1 MCLIAGILKLGWFIS
16 TMHLLRSLTCL
27 NCRRNL
33 KCSFDFSYVFLAK
46 RCLATAAKDEKLP
59 KESEGTASSL
69 AMKTKKSRQPFVK
82 DIFAGVF
89 DQEMLLYPELPNDR
103 LFDLTNGVAKIE
115 EYLKENVDSKSIDE
129 NKTIPED
136 ILEKMKEFKLFGQ
149 MVPAEYG
156 GSGLG
161 ATEYARISEV
171 EALDSSL
178 LLTLDAHNSLG
189 VQGLLLYGTEEQK
202 QKYLPL
208 LSSGEWVAAF
218 CLSEDISGTDAAVI
232 ETLADSAEDND
243 SVYTV
248 NGKKLWVTN
257 GSKANLFIVLVKHK
271 KVGHFGPYESYS
283 LLLIER
289 SFPGVTVSAPHK
301 MIGLKGADVCE
312 VTFKDTPVPRSNTLS
327 VEGNGFEASIN
338 IMTNGHFAYGAHTAA
353 KLKSLLNYTVQHL
366 ITRKQFE
373 VALIDRE
380 WIRKKLVDVL
390 MAIYTMESMAYLTT
404 GILDSYDNPDCS
416 LESAIVKTYSL
427 QYGKECIDICADLF
441 GGRSCMEDFPLER
454 YLRDFRTLS
463 MYDGTLDINKLYIAL
478 IGLQHAGI
486 VLKDEVKKSRNPL
499 EFSEYVFK
507 RIFNERRD
515 ILGKPRLKLQLKLQL
530 HPSLISAADLLEFCV
545 LRFQYAVKY
554 LLRQYG
560 QNVVNQQ
567 LDLMRL
573 ADIITLIY
581 AMTAVLGRAS
591 RAYCTGIANAET
603 EIALAQKVCTDA
615 HPVVTDMVAKI
626 INGPLLTG
634 ESFYYR
640 LGKNVLKNKGY
651 FLEHPL
657 TKNIY

>member
-1 MCLIAGILKLGWFIS
+1 MCLVAGILKVRWFVS
-16 TMHLLRSLTCL
+16 TMLLLRSLTCL
-27 NCRRNL
+27 NCRRSL
-33 KCSFDFSYVFLAK
+33 KCSYDFSYVFLAK
-46 RCLATAAKDEKLP
+46 RCLATAAKDEQLP

-69 AMKTKKSRQPFVK
+69 ATKTKKSRRPFVK

-89 DQEMLLYPELPNDR
+89 DQEMLLYPELPNER
-103 LFDLTNGVAKIE
+103 LFDLNNRVTKIE
-115 EYLKENVDSKSIDE
+115 EFLKENVDSKSIDE

-136 ILEKMKEFKLFGQ
+136 ILEKMKEFQLFGQ
-149 MVPAEYG
+149 LVPAEYG

-178 LLTLDAHNSLG
+178 LLTLDSHNSLG

-232 ETLADSAEDND
+232 ETLANPAEDNE
-243 SVYTV
+243 SVYIV

-271 KVGHFGPYESYS
+271 LVGHFGPYESYS

-289 SFPGVTVSAPHK
+289 SFPGIAVSEPHK
-301 MIGLKGADVCE
+301 MIGLKGADVCQ

-327 VEGNGFEASIN
+327 TEGNGFEISIN
-338 IMTNGHFAYGAHTAA
+338 IMTNGHYAYGAHTAA
-353 KLKSLLNYTVQHL
+353 KLKSLLTYTVQHL
-366 ITRKQFE
+366 ITRKQYDM
-373 VALIDRE
+373 ALVDRE
-380 WIRKKLVDVL
+380 WIQKKLVDVL
-390 MAIYTMESMAYLTT
+390 AVIYTMESMAYLTT
-404 GILDSYDNPDCS
+404 GILDTYDKPDCS

-427 QYGKECIDICADLF
+427 QYGKECVDICADLF
-441 GGRSCMEDFPLER
+441 GGRSCMKDFPLER
-454 YLRDFRTLS
+454 HLRDFRTLR

-478 IGLQHAGI
+478 IGLQYAGEI
-486 VLKDEVKKSRNPL
+486 MKDEVKKSRNPL
-499 EFSEYVFK
+499 QYSEHVFR

-515 ILGKPRLKLQLKLQL
+515 IMGKPKLQMQLKLQL
-530 HPSLISAADLLEFCV
+530 HPTLAPATDLLEYCV

-554 LLRQYG
+554 MLRQHG
-560 QNVVNQQ
+560 QDVVNQQ

-591 RAYCTGIANAET
+591 RAYCTGIANAES
-603 EIALAQKVCTDA
+603 EVAIAQKVCNDA
-615 HPVVTDMVAKI
+615 HPLVIDMVNKI
-626 INGPLLTG
+626 INGPLLSG

-640 LGKNVLKNKGY
+640 LGKGVLKNKGY
-651 FLEHPL
+651 YLEHPL